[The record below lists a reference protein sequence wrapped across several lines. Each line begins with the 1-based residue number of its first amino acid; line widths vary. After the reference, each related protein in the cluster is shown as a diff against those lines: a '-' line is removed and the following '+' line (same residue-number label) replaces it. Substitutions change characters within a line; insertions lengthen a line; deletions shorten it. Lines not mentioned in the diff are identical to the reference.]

1 MKTILL
7 TLFSIIFFM
16 IPDFSLAQLITV
28 TGHVKSSISG
38 KAMQNVNVFESNSG
52 IGTITNKD
60 GYYKLTLNDGALNLK
75 ISEIGFLAVSKKM
88 ELSSD
93 TTLTI
98 ILQPESHRKNR
109 VKDQAES
116 EVEAQKDTKAQEH
129 RSGFKLF

>member
-16 IPDFSLAQLITV
+16 IPDFGLAQLITV
-28 TGHVKSSISG
+28 TGLVKSSTSG
-38 KAMQNVNVFESNSG
+38 KTLKEVNVFESNSG

-60 GYYKLTLNDGALNLK
+60 GYYKLTLNSGTLNLK
-75 ISEIGFLAVSKKM
+75 ISEAGYLAVSKKM

-98 ILQPESHRKNR
+98 ILHPEIHGKNR
-109 VKDQAES
+109 MKDQIES
-116 EVEAQKDTKAQEH
+116 QIAANKDIDTQKH
-129 RSGFKLF
+129 R